1 MTPETINLWL
11 SAGKPLTAAAFV
23 SAWDEGRVGL
33 DQSVA
38 SVIPEFDQLGK
49 GSLTFRHLLTHTAGL
64 RHVDTGWPDAS
75 WVEIL
80 TRICAAPLDDG
91 AVPGRT
97 AGYHTLS
104 TWFLLGEALQR
115 LTGRGFPELLQERI
129 LNPAGLAKTRAA
141 IPLSEYPSLKDQ
153 LGWLYERERG
163 ELRLLDWHSAERCA
177 GVAPGSNLRGP
188 IHDLGRFYEMLLRAG
203 RGPEYR
209 VLSETGVAAMT
220 ARHRVGEFDLTM
232 GHVIDFGLG
241 VILDSNRYGAETVPY
256 GYGRYCSPRT
266 FGHGGAQS
274 SQGFCDPEAGLV
286 VAWVLNGRA
295 GEGLH
300 NRRTR
305 TINEAIY
312 HDLGLGQ

>member
-64 RHVDTGWPDAS
+64 RHVDTGWPDAP

-80 TRICAAPLDDG
+80 ARICAAPLDDG

-153 LGWLYERERG
+153 LGWLYERELG